1 MFVCNCL
8 KGGHGR
14 AQLHQPQQVG
24 RQQKGPR
31 FGYRKLQELR
41 STEPSEMAASLL
53 QYRESF
59 ELLVKAEDIKEDW
72 MTLLVEILGKMC
84 HTNDAESD

>member
-1 MFVCNCL
+1 
-8 KGGHGR
+8 
-14 AQLHQPQQVG
+14 
-24 RQQKGPR
+24 
-31 FGYRKLQELR
+31 
-41 STEPSEMAASLL
+41 MAASLL